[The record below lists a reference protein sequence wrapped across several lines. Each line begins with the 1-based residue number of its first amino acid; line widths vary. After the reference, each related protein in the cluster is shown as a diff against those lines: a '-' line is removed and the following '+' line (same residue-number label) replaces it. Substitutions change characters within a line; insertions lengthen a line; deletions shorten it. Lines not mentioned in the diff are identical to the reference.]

1 MGEVKSWASI
11 LDEATRQQAE
21 VVSRAP
27 GVAGHV
33 ALMPDAHLGIGATV
47 GSVIPTWSDTII
59 PAAVG
64 VDIGC
69 GMIAARTDLQSLP
82 GDLRPLVGMFGR
94 SIPAGVGGDHSRAS
108 RRAEEWFE
116 ADPVP
121 DESVFDAA
129 PVQRRGRGRK
139 RDARSMVARGK
150 KQLGTLG
157 SGNHFVEVCLD
168 EADAVWV
175 VLHSGSRGIGNAIA
189 EIFIDVAKAE
199 NEQDLEDANTARL
212 AGSSFTT
219 YIAMMEW
226 AQRYAAANRVFMMD
240 AAIADL
246 ARHAGEFEVVETI
259 NCHHNFAA
267 LEEHFGREVWI
278 TRKGAIKAD
287 TGDLGIIPGS
297 MGTSTYIVEGKGNA
311 DSYKSSAHGAGRM
324 YSRGRARKTFTTE
337 SLREMMEGKAW
348 NANSAKKLLDEHPDA
363 YKPIEQ
369 VMGDQRDLVSVKS
382 KLTQVVNYKGT

>member
-11 LDEATRQQAE
+11 LDEATRQQAD

-27 GVAGHV
+27 GLAGHV

-69 GMIAARTDLQSLP
+69 GMIAARTDLESLP
-82 GDLRPLVGMFGR
+82 HDLRPLVGMFGR

-116 ADPVP
+116 GDPVP
-121 DESVFDAA
+121 DESVFDSA
-129 PVQRRGRGRK
+129 PAPRRGRGRK

-168 EADAVWV
+168 EAGAVWV

-189 EIFIDVAKAE
+189 EIFIEVAKSE
-199 NEQDLEDANTARL
+199 NEEELEDANTARL
-212 AGSSFTT
+212 TGSSFTT

-226 AQRYAAANRVFMMD
+226 AQRYAAMNRVFMMD

-246 ARHAGEFEVVETI
+246 TRHAGEFEVVETI

-267 LEEHFGREVWI
+267 LEEHFGREVWV

-324 YSRGRARKTFTTE
+324 FSRGKARRTFTTE

-369 VMGDQRDLVSVKS
+369 VMEDQQGLVSVKNR
-382 KLTQVVNYKGT
+382 LTQVVNYKGT

>member
-11 LDEATRQQAE
+11 LDEPTRLQAE

-69 GMIAARTDLQSLP
+69 GMIAARTDLGSLP
-82 GDLRPLVGMFGR
+82 DDLRPLVGMFGR

-108 RRAEEWFE
+108 ARAEEWFE

-121 DESVFDAA
+121 DESVFDSA
-129 PVQRRGRGRK
+129 PVRRRGRGKK
-139 RDARSMVARGK
+139 RDARSMIARGK

-168 EADAVWV
+168 EAGAVWV

-189 EIFIDVAKAE
+189 EIFIDVAQGGERGGAGGRE
-199 NEQDLEDANTARL
+199 HGAADGQLVHDLHRDDGVGAAVRRGEPRIHDGRRHRGPGTAR
-212 AGSSFTT
+212 G
-219 YIAMMEW
+219 
-226 AQRYAAANRVFMMD
+226 
-240 AAIADL
+240 
-246 ARHAGEFEVVETI
+246 
-259 NCHHNFAA
+259 
-267 LEEHFGREVWI
+267 
-278 TRKGAIKAD
+278 
-287 TGDLGIIPGS
+287 
-297 MGTSTYIVEGKGNA
+297 
-311 DSYKSSAHGAGRM
+311 
-324 YSRGRARKTFTTE
+324 
-337 SLREMMEGKAW
+337 
-348 NANSAKKLLDEHPDA
+348 
-363 YKPIEQ
+363 
-369 VMGDQRDLVSVKS
+369 
-382 KLTQVVNYKGT
+382 

>member
-11 LDEATRQQAE
+11 LDEATRLQAE

-82 GDLRPLVGMFGR
+82 GDLRPLVGMLGR

-116 ADPVP
+116 ADPLP
-121 DESVFDAA
+121 DESVFDSA
-129 PVQRRGRGRK
+129 PVPRRGRGKR
-139 RDARSMVARGK
+139 RDARSMIARGK

-189 EIFIDVAKAE
+189 EIFIDFAKAE
-199 NEQDLEDANTARL
+199 NE
-212 AGSSFTT
+212 
-219 YIAMMEW
+219 
-226 AQRYAAANRVFMMD
+226 
-240 AAIADL
+240 
-246 ARHAGEFEVVETI
+246 
-259 NCHHNFAA
+259 
-267 LEEHFGREVWI
+267 EE
-278 TRKGAIKAD
+278 
-287 TGDLGIIPGS
+287 L
-297 MGTSTYIVEGKGNA
+297 
-311 DSYKSSAHGAGRM
+311 
-324 YSRGRARKTFTTE
+324 
-337 SLREMMEGKAW
+337 
-348 NANSAKKLLDEHPDA
+348 
-363 YKPIEQ
+363 
-369 VMGDQRDLVSVKS
+369 
-382 KLTQVVNYKGT
+382 

>member
-11 LDEATRQQAE
+11 LDEATRLQAE

-27 GVAGHV
+27 GIAGHL

-82 GDLRPLVGMFGR
+82 EDLRPLVGMFGR
-94 SIPAGVGGDHSRAS
+94 SIPAGVGRDHSRAS

-121 DESVFDAA
+121 DESVFDSA
-129 PVQRRGRGRK
+129 PVPRRGRGRK
-139 RDARSMVARGK
+139 RDARSMIARGK

-168 EADAVWV
+168 EAGAVWIRAPLGFEGHRQRHRGD
-175 VLHSGSRGIGNAIA
+175 LHRGGEGRERGGAGGREHGAADGQLVHDVHRDDGVGAEVRGDEPGVHDGRGSRGLGA
-189 EIFIDVAKAE
+189 
-199 NEQDLEDANTARL
+199 AR
-212 AGSSFTT
+212 
-219 YIAMMEW
+219 
-226 AQRYAAANRVFMMD
+226 
-240 AAIADL
+240 
-246 ARHAGEFEVVETI
+246 GEFDVVERI

-297 MGTSTYIVEGKGNA
+297 MGTSTYIVEGKGNP

-324 YSRGRARKTFTTE
+324 YSRSKARKTFTTE
-337 SLREMMEGKAW
+337 SLRAMMEGKAW
-348 NANSAKKLLDEHPDA
+348 NANSARKLLDEHPDA

-369 VMGDQRDLVSVKS
+369 VMEDQDDLVSVK
-382 KLTQVVNYKGT
+382 KRLTQVVNYKGT